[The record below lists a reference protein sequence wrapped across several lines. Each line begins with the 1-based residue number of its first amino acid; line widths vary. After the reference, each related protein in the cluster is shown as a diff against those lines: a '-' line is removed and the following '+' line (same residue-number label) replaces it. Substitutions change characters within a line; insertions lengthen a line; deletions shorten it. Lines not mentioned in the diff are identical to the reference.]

1 MLRAM
6 VSVNPVE
13 GFVRRVDR
21 FQQRHRV
28 LAIGFGV
35 VKKFGDDRAGSLAAL
50 IAYYGFLAVFPL
62 LLLLTTSL
70 GLALG
75 ANSSLQTAV
84 LNSALRDFPIIGNQL
99 VGPTG
104 QIRPLR
110 GSGAALVFGVGG
122 LLWGSLGVTQV
133 SQLAMA
139 EVWNVPG
146 VIRPNFV
153 ARFARGL
160 SLFGVI
166 GLGLVATTVLASLS
180 TFGSAA
186 LPLKVLGIVG
196 SVAINIGLYVAAFRL
211 TTPASVPTG
220 ELVPGAALGGI
231 AWSVLQALGGYLVGH
246 QLRHASQVYGYF
258 GSVLGLVSWIYLGAQ
273 MTLYAAEFNVVRSRR
288 LWPRSI
294 VQPPLTEADIRT
306 FDAIAR
312 QGERRPE
319 QAVESTWEAS
329 AEPTPPPPDAETEKA
344 DEGAA

>member
-6 VSVNPVE
+6 ASVNPVE

-99 VGPTG
+99 VG

-110 GSGAALVFGVGG
+110 GSGAALVFGIGG

-180 TFGSAA
+180 TFGNAA

-196 SVAINIGLYVAAFRL
+196 SVAINIGLYAAAFRL

-231 AWSVLQALGGYLVGH
+231 AWSVLQALGAYLVGH

-273 MTLYAAEFNVVRSRR
+273 LTLYAAEFNVVRSRR

-319 QAVESTWEAS
+319 QAVESTWDES
-329 AEPTPPPPDAETEKA
+329 AEPEPPPPDAEAEKA